1 MLFTIP
7 RLLRNRRL
15 LINDRYVH
23 SVPLIINIFRFR
35 RSINVVHCAST
46 NIVWIELWRISHT
59 HLRHIISRFYFY
71 SPQNV
76 CMLNKKKGRGFFLET
91 RDETRNRRDVSS
103 TSSSPPPP
111 RTSGALND
119 VIRYYGSLAASSP
132 VSGTRNADFSIY
144 TG

>member
-35 RSINVVHCAST
+35 RSINVVHCEYRL
-46 NIVWIELWRISHT
+46 NRILKNFFTSHT
-59 HLRHIISRFYFY
+59 HLRHIISRLYFY

-119 VIRYYGSLAASSP
+119 VTRYYGSLAASSA